1 MRAAGTKTKTWQ
13 YGDTEPAWGLGQRNK
28 RATQSHTLLR
38 KAGMPT
44 AMHDSARFIAT
55 ERYNLMKPGFSLG
68 LKTKDKFNT
77 SHLSARICV
86 LG

>member
-1 MRAAGTKTKTWQ
+1 MVVLNQPG
-13 YGDTEPAWGLGQRNK
+13 GWGRETQ
-28 RATQSHTLLR
+28 RATQSNALLR

-55 ERYNLMKPGFSLG
+55 ERYNLMKPGFPLG